1 MNNSKK
7 NKKKDNNNN
16 DKAIIR
22 AVGAALAGRKAKN
35 LQFLV
40 EFLPL
45 RRQFC
50 DGSIVSSGKVPI
62 K

>member
-22 AVGAALAGRKAKN
+22 AVGAALAGKKAKN

-45 RRQFC
+45 RRQLC